1 MIMDEET
8 FEELLVELIET
19 LEDLLVELEQD
30 ADQMVLTVEA
40 ASPDDTIH

>member
-1 MIMDEET
+1 MDEET
-8 FEELLVELIET
+8 FEELLVELIES

-30 ADQMVLTVEA
+30 ADQMVLTTEA